1 MSSTETPKN
10 NKSPHTLASPILVG
24 IITSRSKTSF
34 YPQARLS
41 RLYREMILWGR
52 KKNIIIFLFYPEN
65 ILWQQKKIKGIALDK
80 NNRWIT
86 QYFSFPDI
94 IYNRLPYRSDEKKI
108 YVQKIFE
115 KIQNH
120 NIFFFNTRFLNKWE
134 IYQALKDD
142 SRIISHVPA
151 SSVFSKSSLYQFVTS
166 YPEVFLKPQNNSRGQ
181 GIIKII
187 SNHDRKRF
195 IFACADVKPL
205 RWIKCTSF
213 HDLYLKLLRH
223 VSQPK
228 YYLLQQGIELAQF
241 KGRIFDLRTQVQKNG
256 EGDWTLTGIGVR
268 IAAPDRF
275 VTHIPNGGKA
285 ASFEDVINHVFS
297 KEKNRNLVGKIKDNL
312 QIICRIVP
320 QVLEK
325 NLKIN
330 LAILSLDIGIDKDG
344 NLYIFEINSKPAS
357 FDEEEIRKR
366 HLELLTDY
374 FIFAANSKK

>member
-10 NKSPHTLASPILVG
+10 NQSPHSLSSPILVG
-24 IITSRSKTSF
+24 VITSRNKTDF
-34 YPQARLS
+34 YPQTKLS
-41 RLYREMILWGR
+41 RLYREMVLWGR

-65 ILWQQKKIKGIALDK
+65 ILWQQKKIKGITLSK

-86 QYFSFPDI
+86 QYFSFPHI

-115 KIQNH
+115 KMQKN
-120 NIFFFNTRFLNKWE
+120 NIFLFNTRFLNKWE
-134 IYQALKDD
+134 TYQALKDD
-142 SRIISHVPA
+142 LRIISYLPA
-151 SSVFSKSSLYQFVTS
+151 SSIFSKSSLYQFVNS

-187 SNHDRKRF
+187 SNYDRKQF

-213 HDLYLKLLRH
+213 QDLYLKLLKY

-256 EGDWTLTGIGVR
+256 EGEWTLTGIGVR
-268 IAAPDRF
+268 IAAPERF

-285 ASFEDVINHVFS
+285 ASFEDVINHVFG
-297 KEKNRNLVGKIKDNL
+297 KEKNRYLVNKIKEDL
-312 QIICRIVP
+312 TLICKIVP

-330 LAILSLDIGIDKDG
+330 LAILSLDIGIDKNG
-344 NLYIFEINSKPAS
+344 NLYIFEVNSKPAS